1 MEMSLSDKKT
11 TGHSS
16 TYGGDIST
24 WDTSDVTDMKELFKG
39 KKDFND
45 DISAWKEDQVTTMS
59 VIYVLY
65 MEPPSLTSR

>member
-45 DISAWKEDQVTTMS
+45 DISAWKVDQVTT
-59 VIYVLY
+59 IYICF
-65 MEPPSLTSR
+65 MEPPRLTSR